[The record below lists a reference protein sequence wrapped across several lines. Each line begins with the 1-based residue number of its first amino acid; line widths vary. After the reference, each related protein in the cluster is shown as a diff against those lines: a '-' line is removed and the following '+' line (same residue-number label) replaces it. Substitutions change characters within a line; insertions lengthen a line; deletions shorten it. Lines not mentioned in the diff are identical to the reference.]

1 MSVFQVSFCFVTRVV
16 LFEFGLEEMQEG
28 KETVGLSSDV
38 FLVVN
43 FAMLNRFFIFAEKTK
58 LDFQSV

>member
-16 LFEFGLEEMQEG
+16 LFEFSLEEMQEG

>member
-16 LFEFGLEEMQEG
+16 LFEFSLEEMQEG

-58 LDFQSV
+58 LGFQSV